1 MKRHIII
8 ADDGPE
14 LSPDSELLD
23 SFWQQ
28 AINAVPEIARDHQV
42 RSIGIDEETT
52 DLIIEFIKTGEK
64 KGTYSLPW
72 LIEAEG
78 YPKTNPNTP
87 IMLVSYDGI
96 PKVVVQITGVY
107 ETTFGN
113 ISLNDTSLDGPPVR
127 DLDVWIPLHTE
138 YWNGLL
144 SKHNLA
150 CTSDMPVLVEKFKF
164 IYGAI

>member
-14 LSPDSELLD
+14 QSPDSELLD

-52 DLIIEFIKTGEK
+52 DLIIEFITTGVKT
-64 KGTYSLPW
+64 GTYSLPW
-72 LIEAEG
+72 LMEAEG
-78 YPKTNPNTP
+78 YPKAIIDTP
-87 IMLVSYDGI
+87 IILVSYDGV

-113 ISLNDTSLDGPPVR
+113 ISLKDTALDGPPVR
-127 DLDVWIPLHTE
+127 DLDIWIPLHTD

-144 SKHNLA
+144 SKHNRV
-150 CTSDMPVLVEKFKF
+150 CTSDMPVLVERFKF
-164 IYGAI
+164 VYSII

>member
-14 LSPDSELLD
+14 QNPDSELLD

-78 YPKTNPNTP
+78 YPKTGPNTP
-87 IMLVSYDGI
+87 IILVSYDGI

-113 ISLNDTSLDGPPVR
+113 ICLNDTSLDGPPVR
-127 DLDVWIPLHTE
+127 DLDIWIPLHTE
-138 YWNGLL
+138 YWNDLL
-144 SKHNLA
+144 SKYNLA
-150 CTSDMPVLVEKFKF
+150 CTSDMPVLVERFKF

>member
-14 LSPDSELLD
+14 QSPDSELLD

-52 DLIIEFIKTGEK
+52 DLIIEFITTGEK
-64 KGTYSLPW
+64 IGTYSLPW
-72 LIEAEG
+72 LMEAEG
-78 YPKTNPNTP
+78 YPKAITYTP
-87 IMLVSYDGI
+87 IILVSYDGI

-164 IYGAI
+164 IYGVI

>member
-14 LSPDSELLD
+14 QSPDSELLD

-150 CTSDMPVLVEKFKF
+150 CTSDMPVLVERFKF

>member
-14 LSPDSELLD
+14 QNPDSELLNL
-23 SFWQQ
+23 FWQQ

-64 KGTYSLPW
+64 RGTYSLPW

-78 YPKTNPNTP
+78 YPKTTPNTP

-144 SKHNLA
+144 SKHNLS
-150 CTSDMPVLVEKFKF
+150 CTSDMPVLVEEFKF

>member
-14 LSPDSELLD
+14 QSPDSELLD

-127 DLDVWIPLHTE
+127 DLDIWIPLHTE
-138 YWNGLL
+138 YWNDLL
-144 SKHNLA
+144 SKYNLA
-150 CTSDMPVLVEKFKF
+150 CTSDMPVLVERFKF

>member
-14 LSPDSELLD
+14 QNLDSELLD

-52 DLIIEFIKTGEK
+52 DLIIEFIKIGEK
-64 KGTYSLPW
+64 RGTYSLPW
-72 LIEAEG
+72 LMEAEG
-78 YPKTNPNTP
+78 YPKAIIDTP
-87 IMLVSYDGI
+87 IILVSYDGV

-144 SKHNLA
+144 SKHNLS

>member
-14 LSPDSELLD
+14 QNPDSELLD

-28 AINAVPEIARDHQV
+28 AINAVPEIAREHQV

-52 DLIIEFIKTGEK
+52 DLIIELIKTGEK

-72 LIEAEG
+72 LMEAERH
-78 YPKTNPNTP
+78 PKTSPNTP
-87 IMLVSYDGI
+87 IILVSYDGI

-164 IYGAI
+164 IYGAN

>member
-14 LSPDSELLD
+14 QSPDSELLD

-138 YWNGLL
+138 YWNDLL
-144 SKHNLA
+144 SKYNLA
-150 CTSDMPVLVEKFKF
+150 CTSDMPVLVERFKF

>member
-14 LSPDSELLD
+14 QNPDSELLD

-52 DLIIEFIKTGEK
+52 DLIIEFIKKGEK
-64 KGTYSLPW
+64 IGTYSLPW

-78 YPKTNPNTP
+78 HPKTTLNTP

-164 IYGAI
+164 IYGVI

>member
-1 MKRHIII
+1 MKRHKVI

-14 LSPDSELLD
+14 QNPDVELLD
-23 SFWQQ
+23 AFWQQ
-28 AINAVPEIARDHQV
+28 AIKAVPEIARDHQV

-64 KGTYSLPW
+64 IGTYSLPW
-72 LIEAEG
+72 LMEAEG
-78 YPKTNPNTP
+78 HPKAMPDTP
-87 IMLVSYDGI
+87 IILISYNGI

-127 DLDVWIPLHTE
+127 DLDVWIPLHTD

-144 SKHNLA
+144 SKHNRV

-164 IYGAI
+164 IYAAK

>member
-1 MKRHIII
+1 MKRQIVI

-14 LSPDSELLD
+14 QNPDSELLD
-23 SFWQQ
+23 TFWQQ

-64 KGTYSLPW
+64 RGTYSLPW
-72 LIEAEG
+72 LLEAERH
-78 YPKTNPNTP
+78 PKTTTGTP
-87 IMLVSYDGI
+87 IILVSYDGI

-164 IYGAI
+164 IYGVI

>member
-1 MKRHIII
+1 MKRHKVI

-14 LSPDSELLD
+14 QNPDVELLD
-23 SFWQQ
+23 AFWQQ
-28 AINAVPEIARDHQV
+28 AINAMPKIARDHQV

-64 KGTYSLPW
+64 IGTYSLPW
-72 LIEAEG
+72 LMEAEG
-78 YPKTNPNTP
+78 HSKTMPNTP
-87 IMLVSYDGI
+87 IILVSYDGI
-96 PKVVVQITGVY
+96 PKVIVQITSIY

-113 ISLNDTSLDGPPVR
+113 INLNDTSLDGPPVR
-127 DLDVWIPLHTE
+127 DLNIWIPLHTE

-164 IYGAI
+164 VYGAI

>member
-1 MKRHIII
+1 M
-8 ADDGPE
+8 
-14 LSPDSELLD
+14 
-23 SFWQQ
+23 
-28 AINAVPEIARDHQV
+28 
-42 RSIGIDEETT
+42 
-52 DLIIEFIKTGEK
+52 
-64 KGTYSLPW
+64 
-72 LIEAEG
+72 G
-78 YPKTNPNTP
+78 YPKTTPNTP

-144 SKHNLA
+144 SKHNLS
-150 CTSDMPVLVEKFKF
+150 CTSDMPVLVEEFKF

>member
-14 LSPDSELLD
+14 QSPDSELLD

-144 SKHNLA
+144 SKHNLS

>member
-14 LSPDSELLD
+14 QNLDSELLD

-144 SKHNLA
+144 SKHNLS
-150 CTSDMPVLVEKFKF
+150 CTSDMPVLVEEFKF

>member
-14 LSPDSELLD
+14 QNPDSELLD

-150 CTSDMPVLVEKFKF
+150 CTSNMPVLVEKFKF
-164 IYGAI
+164 IYGAR

>member
-14 LSPDSELLD
+14 QSPDSELLD

-144 SKHNLA
+144 LKHNRA
-150 CTSDMPVLVEKFKF
+150 CTPDMPVLVEKFKF
-164 IYGAI
+164 VYGVI

>member
-14 LSPDSELLD
+14 QSPDSELLD

-52 DLIIEFIKTGEK
+52 DLIIEFIKTAEK

-107 ETTFGN
+107 ERRFGN
-113 ISLNDTSLDGPPVR
+113 ICLNDTSLDGPPVR

-164 IYGAI
+164 IYGVI

>member
-1 MKRHIII
+1 MKRQIVIT
-8 ADDGPE
+8 DDGPE
-14 LSPDSELLD
+14 QNPDSELLD
-23 SFWQQ
+23 AFWQQ

-64 KGTYSLPW
+64 RGTYSLPW

-78 YPKTNPNTP
+78 YPKTTHNTP

-127 DLDVWIPLHTE
+127 DLDAWIPLHTE

>member
-1 MKRHIII
+1 M
-8 ADDGPE
+8 
-14 LSPDSELLD
+14 
-23 SFWQQ
+23 
-28 AINAVPEIARDHQV
+28 
-42 RSIGIDEETT
+42 
-52 DLIIEFIKTGEK
+52 
-64 KGTYSLPW
+64 
-72 LIEAEG
+72 EAEG
-78 YPKTNPNTP
+78 YPKAITDTP
-87 IMLVSYDGI
+87 IILVSYDGI

-127 DLDVWIPLHTE
+127 SLDVWIPLHTE

-144 SKHNLA
+144 SKYNLA

>member
-14 LSPDSELLD
+14 QSPDSELLD

-78 YPKTNPNTP
+78 
-87 IMLVSYDGI
+87 
-96 PKVVVQITGVY
+96 
-107 ETTFGN
+107 
-113 ISLNDTSLDGPPVR
+113 
-127 DLDVWIPLHTE
+127 
-138 YWNGLL
+138 
-144 SKHNLA
+144 
-150 CTSDMPVLVEKFKF
+150 
-164 IYGAI
+164 

>member
-14 LSPDSELLD
+14 QNPDSELLNL
-23 SFWQQ
+23 FWQQ

-42 RSIGIDEETT
+42 RSIGIDEETI

-64 KGTYSLPW
+64 RGTYSLPW

-78 YPKTNPNTP
+78 YPKTTPNTP

-144 SKHNLA
+144 SKHNLS
-150 CTSDMPVLVEKFKF
+150 CTSDMPVLVEEFKF

>member
-14 LSPDSELLD
+14 QSPDSELLD

-78 YPKTNPNTP
+78 YPKTGPNTP
-87 IMLVSYDGI
+87 IILVSYDGI

-113 ISLNDTSLDGPPVR
+113 ICLNDTSLDGPPVR
-127 DLDVWIPLHTE
+127 DLDIWIPLHTE
-138 YWNGLL
+138 YWNDLL
-144 SKHNLA
+144 SKYNLA
-150 CTSDMPVLVEKFKF
+150 CTSDMPVLVERFKF